1 MANCSENLYV
11 IRYTDVAKGTISI
24 VKSSLVTDVVDITLV
39 GKTRKEYGEVFN
51 DNILHLLEGFSCPE
65 DATDVDGNT
74 PDATVAFA
82 ELLTVRPVI
91 GQRWYN
97 STRKRS
103 HFYDG
108 DGWVAM
114 TNTKDVIGI
123 SGIMQ
128 SGNFLPNPVDVNG
141 TPVPYSECIWSVSPY
156 GFYVDEFLYF
166 TYGEIEYM
174 KCYATALGQ
183 VFMEF
188 RFVGSASVHQGLV
201 NYTIIAL
208 KGNTNIGTIAYTPA

>member
-24 VKSSLVTDVVDITLV
+24 VKSSLVTNVVDITLV

-51 DNILHLLEGFSCPE
+51 ENILHLLEGFSCPE
-65 DATDVDGNT
+65 ASSDATGNT
-74 PDATVAFA
+74 PDATIAFA

-97 STRKRS
+97 STRKRT
-103 HFYDG
+103 HFYNG
-108 DGWVAM
+108 DNWVAM
-114 TNTKDVIGI
+114 TNTTDVIGI
-123 SGIMQ
+123 SGVIQ
-128 SGNFLPNPVDVNG
+128 SGSYLPHPLDGG
-141 TPVPYSECIWSVSPY
+141 TPVPYSQCIWSVSPY
-156 GFYVDEFLYF
+156 GFVTGTSPSYTF
-166 TYGEIEYM
+166 GEIEYM

-183 VFMEF
+183 VIMEF
-188 RFVGSASVHQGLV
+188 RFIGESTVRQGKA
-201 NYTIIAL
+201 NYTIIGL